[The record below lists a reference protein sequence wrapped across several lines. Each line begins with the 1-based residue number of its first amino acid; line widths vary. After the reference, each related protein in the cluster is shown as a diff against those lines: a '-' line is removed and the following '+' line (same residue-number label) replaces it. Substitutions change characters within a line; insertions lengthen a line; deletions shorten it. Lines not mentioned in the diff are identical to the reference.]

1 MWISSR
7 LARLLPG
14 LSLWQTSTAY
24 IPVDTDCYSPEPV
37 QFPLIMTHYQFG
49 GPIGAGLIMLGLP
62 FFVWSVEFIATHN
75 DWSVWPL
82 PVPTLAD
89 VANTWSWTAW
99 WVVCGWM
106 LWITTLYYVIPGDIK
121 SGVELPN
128 GKRLRYPMNGM
139 CAQGA

>member
-1 MWISSR
+1 
-7 LARLLPG
+7 
-14 LSLWQTSTAY
+14 
-24 IPVDTDCYSPEPV
+24 
-37 QFPLIMTHYQFG
+37 MTQYQFG

-139 CAQGA
+139 CARRELK